1 MEKTDRGPQT
11 SHGDFGGGV
20 DPLESVRGRLAS
32 YVPRRLP
39 EEGLILAGVLV
50 PLYVEAGE
58 VYVLLTR
65 RTEHVATHK
74 GQISF
79 PGGAVEP
86 EDRDALDA
94 ALREAQEELGIRPE
108 DVEVLGSLDDVSTV
122 VSGFLIR
129 PYVGRIPHPYPFR
142 PAPQEIAEVLGIP
155 LRFFADDRNVRVEF
169 VGEGA
174 SQRVLHFYHYGPH
187 TVWGA
192 TARVLRRLVE
202 VLR

>member
-1 MEKTDRGPQT
+1 MA
-11 SHGDFGGGV
+11 GDHLPSV
-20 DPLESVRGRLAS
+20 EEPEDPLSWVRQRLRG
-32 YVPRRLP
+32 YRPRRLP
-39 EEGLILAGVLV
+39 ESGLVLAGVLV
-50 PLYVEAGE
+50 PLYVDGGE

-65 RTEHVATHK
+65 RTHQVATHK

-86 EDRDALDA
+86 EDRDARDA
-94 ALREAQEELGIRPE
+94 ALRETHEELGIRQE
-108 DVEVLGSLDDVSTV
+108 DVELLGELDDVPTM

-129 PYVGRIPHPYPFR
+129 PYVGHIPYPYPLR

-155 LRFFADDRNVRVEF
+155 LRFFTDERNVRLEA

-174 SQRVLHFYHYGPH
+174 ARRELPFYHYGPH

>member
-1 MEKTDRGPQT
+1 MIDRPPAPN
-11 SHGDFGGGV
+11 
-20 DPLESVRGRLAS
+20 PLDDLRRRLAG
-32 YVPRRLP
+32 YTARRLP
-39 EEGLILAGVLV
+39 ETGLVLAGVLV
-50 PLYVEAGE
+50 PLYVDGGE

-79 PGGAVEP
+79 PGGAVEA
-86 EDRDALDA
+86 EDRDARDA
-94 ALREAQEELGIRPE
+94 ALREACEELGIRRE
-108 DVEVLGSLDDVSTV
+108 DVELLGALDDVSTV

-142 PAPQEIAEVLGIP
+142 PAPEEIAEVLGIP
-155 LRFFADDRNVRVEF
+155 LRFFLDERNLRVEW

-174 SQRVLHFYHYGPH
+174 GRRELHFYDYGPY

-192 TARVLRRLVE
+192 TARVIRNLVE

>member
-1 MEKTDRGPQT
+1 MPVE
-11 SHGDFGGGV
+11 
-20 DPLESVRGRLAS
+20 DPLEPVRSRLS
-32 YVPRRLP
+32 RYVPRRLP
-39 EEGLILAGVLV
+39 EAGLVLAGVLV
-50 PLYVEAGE
+50 PLYVDGGEAH
-58 VYVLLTR
+58 VLLTR

-74 GQISF
+74 GQIAF

-86 EDRDALDA
+86 EDRDALHA
-94 ALREAQEELGIRPE
+94 ALREAHEELGIRPE

-129 PYVGRIPHPYPFR
+129 PYVGRLPYPYPLR

-155 LRFFADDRNVRVEF
+155 LRFFRDERNLRVER

-174 SQRVLHFYHYGPH
+174 AQRELHFYDYGPY

-192 TARVLRRLVE
+192 TARVIRRLVE
-202 VLR
+202 VLS

>member
-1 MEKTDRGPQT
+1 MTTQPVV
-11 SHGDFGGGV
+11 S
-20 DPLESVRGRLAS
+20 DPLDPVRRRLEA
-32 YVPRRLP
+32 YVPSRLSEP
-39 EEGLILAGVLV
+39 GLVQAGVLV

-86 EDRDALDA
+86 QDRDAMDA
-94 ALREAQEELGIRPE
+94 ALREAYEELGIRPE
-108 DVEVLGSLDDVSTV
+108 DVEILGSLDDVTTR

-129 PYVGRIPHPYPFR
+129 PYVGRIPHPYPLR
-142 PAPQEIAEVLGIP
+142 PAPEEIAEVLGIP
-155 LRFFADDRNVRVEF
+155 LRFFLDDRNLRVEL
-169 VGEGA
+169 VGEGTSRRA
-174 SQRVLHFYHYGPH
+174 LQFYDYGPH

-192 TARVLRRLVE
+192 TARVIRNLVE
-202 VLR
+202 ILR

>member
-1 MEKTDRGPQT
+1 MIDRPPAPN
-11 SHGDFGGGV
+11 
-20 DPLESVRGRLAS
+20 PLDDLRRRLAG
-32 YVPRRLP
+32 YTPRRLP
-39 EEGLILAGVLV
+39 ETGLVLAGVLV
-50 PLYVEAGE
+50 PLYVDGGE

-79 PGGAVEP
+79 PGGAVEA
-86 EDRDALDA
+86 EDRDARDA
-94 ALREAQEELGIRPE
+94 ALREACEELNIRRE
-108 DVEVLGSLDDVSTV
+108 DVELLGALDDVSTV

-142 PAPQEIAEVLGIP
+142 PAPEEIAEVLGIP
-155 LRFFADDRNVRVEF
+155 LRFFLDERNLRVEW

-174 SQRVLHFYHYGPH
+174 GRRELHFYDYGPY

-192 TARVLRRLVE
+192 TARVIRNLVE